1 MLSSVAWLR
10 RFASLLLALSPLV
23 ACQDDS
29 LFTSSVTYCSE
40 PDALLIQQF
49 EIIYFQQNSS
59 VWFNISAASV
69 QPDVNVSANIFLNVY
84 GMHPVNYTID
94 LCSLFNGALC
104 PLPTYNFTGSD
115 TIPLPSSLN
124 LSQMI
129 PEIAF
134 KIPDLEAYAQLSLTE
149 VTTGALKAC
158 VQATLSNGWSA
169 HQVGVEWATS
179 GLALLALLSAIWF
192 STTPDNL
199 LPFRFV
205 DLFYLY
211 QWAASTALLDL
222 NYSSVYIAFATNF
235 AWALG
240 LLSASANSPIQLA
253 INNMRHLTG
262 GTMADASGGSA
273 VAFVNRKLSPY
284 NAAVAM
290 FFSGTSQLL
299 NINQE
304 VVLMGSNST
313 LANYA
318 SSASI
323 HDVKQLDSAG
333 TVQLVTSSSS
343 NVLQAGIPIY
353 VNYVGIATANA
364 FMTIFLIALMVLAIF
379 LLIVAIGYGIAVL
392 LTRRNRG
399 KATSLPDLQ
408 ERFTGWARAWLLR
421 LCLIVFTPATIFT
434 LYQWTLEDS
443 WLSVLLSVLFL
454 LVVAGYLS
462 YHLLLIAR
470 LAVRGTPSAL
480 YTEPKYLISGAPLFA
495 LYRPERYYA
504 ALPLL
509 VATLLKAVLT
519 AFAHADGEVQIIFFL
534 VIEVGVLATLL
545 ILRPHKTRGADILA
559 TYLAITRVICT
570 GLLVCF
576 VEEIGLGAIPRVVV
590 GIVAAVFI
598 SVAVIVMFIN
608 ILLSAAVPYLWRH
621 RSTSSA
627 EPSTLEKGAPEDE
640 ETERPVNP
648 TPEQMIPLDSSV
660 NQPYPD
666 NASQTSMEDRS
677 VYTQESGSTTVGSL
691 LPRHLSLRPSELSH
705 SRNSSISHSH
715 NSFSRLSSFIST
727 NASSPIQCSTPSP
740 SYSHMQLQGRQ
751 PTVDEHPPTSY

>member
-1 MLSSVAWLR
+1 MLSSVARLR
-10 RFASLLLALSPLV
+10 RLASLFLALSPLV
-23 ACQDDS
+23 ACQGDTI
-29 LFTSSVTYCSE
+29 FTSSVTYCSE

-69 QPDVNVSANIFLNVY
+69 QPDVNVSANVFLNVY

-115 TIPLPSSLN
+115 IVPLPSSLGLN
-124 LSQMI
+124 QLV
-129 PEIAF
+129 PEITF

-149 VTTGALKAC
+149 VNTGALKAC

-169 HQVGVEWATS
+169 HQVGVEWATG
-179 GLALLALLSAIWF
+179 GLALLALLSAVWF
-192 STTPDNL
+192 SVTPDSL
-199 LPFRFV
+199 LSFRFL

-273 VAFVNRKLSPY
+273 VAYVNRKLSPY
-284 NAAVAM
+284 NAAAAM
-290 FFSGTSQLL
+290 FVSGTSQLL
-299 NINQE
+299 EINQE
-304 VVLMGSNST
+304 LVLIGSNST

-318 SSASI
+318 SPATE
-323 HDVKQLDSAG
+323 QLDSAG

-364 FMTIFLIALMVLAIF
+364 FMTMFLMALMVFAIF
-379 LLIVAIGYGIAVL
+379 LVAVAIGYGIVAYIAP
-392 LTRRNRG
+392 RSRE
-399 KATSLPDLQ
+399 KAGFLPDLR
-408 ERFTGWARAWLLR
+408 ERYTALARAWLLR
-421 LCLIVFTPATIFT
+421 LCLIAFPPVTIFAM
-434 LYQWTLEDS
+434 YQWTLADS
-443 WLSVLLSVLFL
+443 WLSILLSVLCL
-454 LVVAGYLS
+454 SLVGGYLS
-462 YHLLLIAR
+462 YCLFLIVR
-470 LAVRGTPSAL
+470 LAVRGTSSTL
-480 YTEPKYLISGAPLFA
+480 YADPKFLTSGAPLFA

-509 VATLLKAVLT
+509 VATLLKAILT
-519 AFAHADGEVQIIFFL
+519 AFAHANGEVQIIFIL
-534 VIEVGVLATLL
+534 VVEVGVLATL
-545 ILRPHKTRGADILA
+545 IVLRPHKTRGADILV
-559 TYLAITRVICT
+559 TYLAITRVVCT
-570 GLLVCF
+570 GLLVSF
-576 VEEIGLGAIPRVVV
+576 VEAIGLGAIPRVII

-608 ILLSAAVPYLWRH
+608 VLVNLAAPYFRRH
-621 RSTSSA
+621 RITTSTDFSA
-627 EPSTLEKGAPEDE
+627 LEKGRPGDE
-640 ETERPVNP
+640 ETGRPVNP
-648 TPEQMIPLDSSV
+648 TPEQMVPLDPCV

-666 NASQTSMEDRS
+666 SSSQTSMEEDPS
-677 VYTQESGSTTVGSL
+677 VYTQESGSTTLGSL
-691 LPRHLSLRPSELSH
+691 IPRQSSLQPSQQSH
-705 SRNSSISHSH
+705 SRNSSMSHSR
-715 NSFSRLSSFIST
+715 NSFSQSSNFVSN
-727 NASSPIQCSTPSP
+727 NASSPQQSLPPSP
-740 SYSHMQLQGRQ
+740 LYSHLQLHSRQ
-751 PTVDEHPPTSY
+751 PTIDELSVTTTHC

>member
-1 MLSSVAWLR
+1 MFSSVAWLR
-10 RFASLLLALSPLV
+10 RLASLLLVLSPLV
-23 ACQDDS
+23 ACQGET

-49 EIIYFQQNSS
+49 EFIYFQQNSS
-59 VWFNISAASV
+59 VWFNLSAASV

-115 TIPLPSSLN
+115 TIPIPSSLD

-129 PEIAF
+129 PDIAF

-149 VTTGALKAC
+149 VNTGTLKAC

-169 HQVGVEWATS
+169 HQVGVEWATG
-179 GLALLALLSAIWF
+179 GLALFALLSAIWF

-240 LLSASANSPIQLA
+240 LLSASATSPIQLA

-284 NAAVAM
+284 NAAAALFV
-290 FFSGTSQLL
+290 SGTSQLL
-299 NINQE
+299 EINQDT
-304 VVLMGSNST
+304 VLLGSNST
-313 LANYA
+313 LANYVSAA
-318 SSASI
+318 SVQ
-323 HDVKQLDSAG
+323 DVKQLDSAG

-353 VNYVGIATANA
+353 VNDVGIATANA
-364 FMTIFLIALMVLAIF
+364 FMTIFLVGLMVLAIF
-379 LLIVAIGYGIAVL
+379 LVVVAIGYGIAVFL
-392 LTRRNRG
+392 ARRNRI
-399 KATSLPDLQ
+399 KATSSTEVR
-408 ERFTGWARAWLLR
+408 ERYVGWARAWLLR
-421 LCLIVFTPATIFT
+421 LCLIALTPVTIFAM
-434 LYQWTLEDS
+434 YQWTLQDS
-443 WLSVLLSVLFL
+443 WLSVLLSVIFL
-454 LVVAGYLS
+454 LAVAGYLS
-462 YHLLLIAR
+462 YCLFLVVR
-470 LAVRGTPSAL
+470 LAVRGTPAAL
-480 YTEPKYLISGAPLFA
+480 YTDPKYLISGAPLFA

-504 ALPLL
+504 TLPLL
-509 VATLLKAVLT
+509 VATLLKAILT
-519 AFAHADGEVQIIFFL
+519 AFANANGEVQIIFIL
-534 VIEVGVLATLL
+534 IIEIGVLATLL
-545 ILRPHKTRGADILA
+545 VLRPHKTRRADVLA
-559 TYLAITRVICT
+559 TYLAITRVVCT

-576 VEEIGLGAIPRVVV
+576 VEAIGLGAIPRVVV

-608 ILLSAAVPYLWRH
+608 ILLCSALPYLRRH
-621 RSTSSA
+621 RATSPA
-627 EPSTLEKGAPEDE
+627 DPSVLEKGAPGDE
-640 ETERPVNP
+640 ETGRPVNT
-648 TPEQMIPLDSSV
+648 TPEQTIALDSSV
-660 NQPYPD
+660 SQAYPD
-666 NASQTSMEDRS
+666 GSSQTSAEDRS
-677 VYTQESGSTTVGSL
+677 IYTQESGSTTVGSL
-691 LPRHLSLRPSELSH
+691 LPRRWSLRPSEPSH
-705 SRNSSISHSH
+705 SRNSSTSHSH
-715 NSFSRLSSFIST
+715 HSFSHLSNLIST
-727 NASSPIQCSTPSP
+727 NASSPIQSHTPSP

-751 PTVDEHPPTSY
+751 PTIDEHPSTSC

>member
-10 RFASLLLALSPLV
+10 RLASLLLALSSAGCLPGDLTSSLV
-23 ACQDDS
+23 
-29 LFTSSVTYCSE
+29 TSSVTYCSE

-115 TIPLPSSLN
+115 TIPLPSSLD

-129 PEIAF
+129 PDIAF

-169 HQVGVEWATS
+169 HQVGVEWATG

-273 VAFVNRKLSPY
+273 VAFVDRKLSPY
-284 NAAVAM
+284 NAAAAM

-304 VVLMGSNST
+304 IVLMGSNST

-323 HDVKQLDSAG
+323 QDVKQLDSAG

-379 LLIVAIGYGIAVL
+379 LLIVAIGYGISVL
-392 LTRRNRG
+392 LTRRNRV

-454 LVVAGYLS
+454 LAVAGYLS
-462 YHLLLIAR
+462 HCLLLTCSPCGSWHA
-470 LAVRGTPSAL
+470 
-480 YTEPKYLISGAPLFA
+480 YLISGAPLFA

-504 ALPLL
+504 TLPLL
-509 VATLLKAVLT
+509 VATLLKAILT
-519 AFAHADGEVQIIFFL
+519 AFAHAD
-534 VIEVGVLATLL
+534 
-545 ILRPHKTRGADILA
+545 GADILA

-608 ILLSAAVPYLWRH
+608 ILVSAAVPYLWRH
-621 RSTSSA
+621 RATSSA
-627 EPSTLEKGAPEDE
+627 EPSMLEKGAPADE
-640 ETERPVNP
+640 ETGRPVNP

-666 NASQTSMEDRS
+666 NSSQTSMEDRS

-691 LPRHLSLRPSELSH
+691 LPRHWSLRPSELSH

-715 NSFSRLSSFIST
+715 NSFSHLSNFIST
-727 NASSPIQCSTPSP
+727 NASSPIQSNTPSP
-740 SYSHMQLQGRQ
+740 SYSHMQLQSRRS
-751 PTVDEHPPTSY
+751 TIDEHPPTSY